1 MGANKRQVR
10 EVPRT
15 GGQMAIRP
23 QQVPTP
29 IYPRVQH
36 TYSTMAPPQR
46 PLHPPPTTNRKTQ
59 HPIAANSEVGTM
71 GPPPPKR
78 IEVSYALTEAEKN
91 RMKEVAEM
99 NKDKSVQEVAQM
111 LYQEFNKGN
120 EKKPI
125 PMTAIHHYLRLYHL
139 PR

>member
-1 MGANKRQVR
+1 MGANKKQVR

-59 HPIAANSEVGTM
+59 HPIVANSEVGTM

-99 NKDKSVQEVAQM
+99 NKDKSVLEVAQM